1 MIKVEILLF
10 KEGKSR
16 LLLRKTSL
24 IILKTQME
32 KLKLTSMGNL
42 RKGTR
47 LIPIQAS
54 VSVMQMVFLSLNVL
68 TRENQ

>member
-1 MIKVEILLF
+1 VIKVEILLF

-68 TRENQ
+68 TRENL

>member
-32 KLKLTSMGNL
+32 RLKLTSMENL

-54 VSVMQMVFLSLNVL
+54 VSVMQMVFLSLNAL
-68 TRENQ
+68 TRENL